1 MNSTLWIM
9 VACPC
14 VINLWLWWDFTVFPT
29 MGTDSSLALWMTPY
43 RLPHYGSR
51 SFTVTQNDALPWVLL
66 YRQAWKWLE
75 SQLCRLFNVI
85 LNGGKNAL
93 WERREMGWWGWVKN
107 LLHWWRLT
115 VLYKDHGV
123 GRQKELL
130 AHVVRLRILACR
142 NDLNRKRIVSLQLT
156 AHSW

>member
-1 MNSTLWIM
+1 MVFLITTTSLRHRSGWHLAVRRHSVLLADSCQLTANSLQLTADSFYLLT
-9 VACPC
+9 AF
-14 VINLWLWWDFTVFPT
+14 LTTV
-29 MGTDSSLALWMTPY
+29 TDSSLSL
-43 RLPHYGSR
+43 
-51 SFTVTQNDALPWVLL
+51 QNDALPWVLL

-107 LLHWWRLT
+107 LWHWWRLT
-115 VLYKDHGV
+115 VLYKNHGV

-142 NDLNRKRIVSLQLT
+142 NDLNHKRIVSL
-156 AHSW
+156 